1 MERSLQSL
9 ARLTEDEKAILYRF
23 LAFTDAFSVDWF
35 AGREGMLPSRLLS
48 VVTFL
53 VQRHWIRK
61 HGSAEGHYEWTANAP
76 RQEILK
82 PVPAEQMSQYYREAV
97 DTYEKHRPHGDED
110 VVKIANLCLLAG
122 IDEKDIDLIYQA
134 ACIEE
139 RDHRISSA
147 IGLYDRLLD
156 FIEKLLDHVPEERAG
171 NVRAMFIRTV
181 ERRASLSPFYP
192 NLKKLY
198 PSLCRALD
206 IAHNLGDKNSQAS
219 IHLLMGQNYWMSFQ
233 YSEAEKHFDKAWQLI
248 RKTKNNNLFRMGLQS
263 QGLSFW
269 IRGNFSKAIR
279 YYERSIGM
287 IDSPAAGDFSMLAS
301 LQLALCY
308 TQVGMPQRGLGLSE
322 SVYRH
327 AEKTNNDPLAA
338 FALST
343 TGLILLEMKEY
354 KNSHVYFSMA
364 LDISKKEAIPMAEII
379 SALGLANIECIQG
392 NDDTAAQ
399 LFKIIYKI
407 RKSSWY
413 HTFNITPAFET
424 GLMLYQKGI
433 HFAELAPVI
442 EYVGKITKEQ
452 VNPLLYGIIRRLQ
465 IQFQTQSDPA
475 ALKEKIANL
484 IELENHVRQVGET
497 FELAKIRIEIA
508 RLSLRLNQWPE
519 AEKYGR
525 KAWSFLKPIARSA
538 YPSDLMRVIPDE
550 DLSGENHLFDA
561 VIEMGEA
568 LSSQKA
574 VAPLLTGIVTFI
586 SRLTGAE
593 RVALFV
599 PDHDAQDLR
608 MVASRNLAQDQ
619 ISDPQFKVPMDMM
632 RSKIANGDGKIVHFK
647 TDHESRIGFH
657 DVIITPLQLDRKIV
671 GALYQESRF
680 FSFNMGADDLRLLS
694 AMAPQIAVAM
704 DRTQAHREIARLH
717 EELNQR
723 TRSYNEEKP
732 DAAPLHGIVGRHPA
746 MLKLYQGI
754 RKVAP
759 TQLTVTIY
767 GETGVGKELVARAIH
782 QESARSKEPFVRV
795 NCAAL
800 SESLIDSELFGHD
813 KGAFTGA
820 IKTKA
825 GRFELAHK
833 GTLFLDEISEMPL
846 QTQSKL
852 LRVIQEKEFQRVGG
866 TETLYSDFRLIAATN
881 KDLKQEMNRGNFR
894 SDLFYRLNV
903 APLTL
908 LPLRERNSDIP
919 LLVTHF
925 AKLYCQ
931 KYNRI
936 FEGIPEHEMEKF
948 MNYTWPGNV
957 RELSNMIEQSIL
969 LNGPRITFPEIE
981 NIDPAADAGD
991 TTHQRLE
998 DVERAHIIGIL
1009 KCTNGKISGK
1019 NSASSLLGLKRS
1031 TLIHRMKKLGI
1042 SIDKVLKTGS

>member
-1 MERSLQSL
+1 MERTRQSL
-9 ARLTEDEKAILYRF
+9 ERLTEEEKAILYRF
-23 LAFTDAFSVDWF
+23 LAFADAFSVDWF
-35 AGREGMLPSRLLS
+35 VGRENMLPSRLFS

-61 HGSAEGHYEWTANAP
+61 HGSAEGHYEWTATAP

-82 PVPAEQMSQYYREAV
+82 LVPAEQMSQYYREAI
-97 DTYEKHRPHGDED
+97 DTYAKHRPHGDDE
-110 VVKIANLCLLAG
+110 VVKIANLCMLAG
-122 IDEKDIDLIYQA
+122 IEDKDVDVIYQA

-139 RDHRISSA
+139 NRHKISSA
-147 IGLYDRLLD
+147 IGLYDQLLD
-156 FIEKLLDHVPEERAG
+156 FVEKLLDRAPEDKSG
-171 NVRAMFIRTV
+171 NLRAMFIRTV

-198 PSLCRALD
+198 SSLCRALE
-206 IAHNLGDKNSQAS
+206 IADGTGDKNSQTS

-233 YSEAEKHFDKAWQLI
+233 YGEAEKHFDRAWQLI
-248 RKTKNNNLFRMGLQS
+248 RKTKNNSLFRMGLQS

-269 IRGNFSKAIR
+269 MRGNFSRAIR

-287 IDSPAAGDFSMLAS
+287 IDSPAADDFSMLAS

-327 AEKTNNDPLAA
+327 AEKTSNHPLAA

-399 LFKIIYKI
+399 LFRIIYKI

-424 GLMLYQKGI
+424 GLMLYQKGF

-442 EYVGKITKEQ
+442 DYVGKITKEQ

-465 IQFQTQSDPA
+465 IQFQAQNDPA
-475 ALKEKIANL
+475 ALKERIANL

-508 RLSLRLNQWPE
+508 RLNLRLNQWPE

-525 KAWSFLKPIARSA
+525 KAWAFLKPIARSA

-550 DLSGENHLFDA
+550 ELSGENHLFDA

-568 LSSQKA
+568 LGTQKA
-574 VAPLLTGIVTFI
+574 VAPLLTGIVTFL

-593 RVALFV
+593 RAALFV
-599 PDHDAQDLR
+599 PDRDTQDLR

-619 ISDPQFKVPMDMM
+619 LSDPQFKIPMDMM
-632 RSKIANGDGKIVHFK
+632 RSKIAGGDGKIAHFK
-647 TDHESRIGFH
+647 TEHKSRIGFH
-657 DVIITPLQLDRKIV
+657 DVIIAPLQLDRKIV
-671 GALYQESRF
+671 GVLYQESRF
-680 FSFNMGADDLRLLS
+680 FSFNTGSSDMRLLS
-694 AMAPQIAVAM
+694 ALVPQIAVAM
-704 DRTQAHREIARLH
+704 DRAQAHQEIARLND
-717 EELNQR
+717 ELNR
-723 TRSYNEEKP
+723 RNRSHQEEKA
-732 DAAPLHGIVGRHPA
+732 DAAPLHGIVGRHPS
-746 MLKLYQGI
+746 MLKLYQVI
-754 RKVAP
+754 RKFAP
-759 TQLTVTIY
+759 TPLTVTIY

-782 QESARSKEPFVRV
+782 LESTRSKGPFVRV

-800 SESLIDSELFGHD
+800 SESLIESELFGHD

-825 GRFELAHK
+825 GRFELAHN
-833 GTLFLDEISEMPL
+833 GTIFLDEISEMPL

-903 APLTL
+903 APVTL
-908 LPLRERNSDIP
+908 IPLRERSSDIP
-919 LLVTHF
+919 LLATHF
-925 AKLYCQ
+925 ARLYCQ
-931 KYNRI
+931 KYDKV
-936 FEGIPEHEMEKF
+936 FEGISEHEMEKF
-948 MNYTWPGNV
+948 MSYPWPGNV

-969 LNGPRITFPEIE
+969 LHGPGITFPEIQSA
-981 NIDPAADAGD
+981 DPVVNAGD
-991 TTHQRLE
+991 MTHQRLE
-998 DVERAHIIGIL
+998 DVERTHIIGIL

-1042 SIDKVLKTGS
+1042 SIDRVLKADS